1 MLDSQDDIPKR
12 LSVKQAQNK
21 RFFNIGVIVNIVAIL
36 AYGALIL
43 YYVMGEESFY
53 EFATTCDPL
62 GMGLRSVV
70 WFCQVFSFS
79 FLLLSTF
86 KIRQLIVR
94 NTNMSR
100 VMDNKMVTFMVVC
113 VSIILLAYIGVYTIL
128 LFTAIDPNLSIMI
141 KENKEEEIVSVF
153 LLI

>member
-1 MLDSQDDIPKR
+1 MLDNQDDIHKR
-12 LSVKQAQNK
+12 LREKQAQNK

-36 AYGALIL
+36 AYGAMLF
-43 YYVMGEESFY
+43 YYVMGEETFY
-53 EFATTCDPL
+53 KFATTCDPL
-62 GMGLRSVV
+62 GMGLRSSV

-86 KIRQLIVR
+86 KIRQIIVR

-113 VSIILLAYIGVYTIL
+113 VSLILLAYIAVYTVL
-128 LFTAIDPNLSIMI
+128 LFTAVDPNISIMI
-141 KENKEEEIVSVF
+141 KENKEEEIVSAF
-153 LLI
+153 LII